1 VESLILLKV
10 IVEEKN
16 NCKERDAEANVTNIS
31 GMSEP
36 KERF

>member
-1 VESLILLKV
+1 VGSLILLKV

-16 NCKERDAEANVTNIS
+16 NYKERDAEANVINIS